1 MMADGR
7 TKFLNVIDLNQ
18 KTEMTGSRRILETI
32 IDRGKNKA
40 QQKEVLLGFM

>member
-1 MMADGR
+1 MADGH
-7 TKFLNVIDLNQ
+7 TQFLKNLIDLNQ